1 MATMDARLHLPR
13 PRRALRRRF
22 IPSPMETGKAQG
34 TDRQPLLIMRS
45 IPCVLA
51 SFHCCW
57 RLGVWGD
64 RCGLVVASILDSW
77 SILTVRGSRATWTSR
92 RKHRVFATPDNQNRR
107 RHWELLVIERT
118 CDRII
123 WLAISEE
130 SVANLQLLVSWK
142 LARHSGCATVRVKA
156 RTCLCD
162 DRSPPNPV
170 PDDRTKQLETSDW
183 SSVDVATR
191 WIATTHT
198 LTPALISYR

>member
-1 MATMDARLHLPR
+1 MVIFQPVLIDLPGL
-13 PRRALRRRF
+13 AF
-22 IPSPMETGKAQG
+22 FTSYT
-34 TDRQPLLIMRS
+34 LL
-45 IPCVLA
+45 VLFWA
-51 SFHCCW
+51 EIYYQNRNHIADF
-57 RLGVWGD
+57 L
-64 RCGLVVASILDSW
+64 
-77 SILTVRGSRATWTSR
+77 
-92 RKHRVFATPDNQNRR
+92 PDENQNRR

-170 PDDRTKQLETSDW
+170 PDDRTKQLETSVRRTGWPCPAGIAAGASRNDW
-183 SSVDVATR
+183 HVDR
-191 WIATTHT
+191 
-198 LTPALISYR
+198 PAGNTGQSASARPCADARPTDRSRLRSAGQDSAGRPPPVRVGHGLQR